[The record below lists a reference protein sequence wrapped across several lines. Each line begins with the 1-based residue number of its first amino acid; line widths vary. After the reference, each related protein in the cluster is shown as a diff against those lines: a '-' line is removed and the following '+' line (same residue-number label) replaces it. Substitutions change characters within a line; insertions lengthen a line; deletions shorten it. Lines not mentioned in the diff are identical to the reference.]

1 MTLRSA
7 RSRAGR
13 APRLTWLALAVA
25 VLGATAVPAQTAE
38 EAEAADASKL
48 EEVEA
53 IYTALP
59 PSERAK
65 AKDAAAKLA
74 ARVKGLPAETSELVG
89 CWLKKL
95 GQDDVDDRVIRWTRV
110 CPPRTRGSLAGAHA
124 CRFTAVPG
132 EDLEASLT
140 KLEEVDKVAD
150 SLHFMAHLSSE
161 VLELQT
167 RFPNAAD
174 DAKVSE
180 RLSNIAADVQL
191 ANAQLA
197 NPDDKAPTRYRVL
210 SAWLAAKKGDPKSLY
225 APCN

>member
-7 RSRAGR
+7 RSRGSL
-13 APRLTWLALAVA
+13 APRLPWLALAA
-25 VLGATAVPAQTAE
+25 ALLGATALSAQTAE
-38 EAEAADASKL
+38 EAEAQDASKL

-53 IYTALP
+53 IYTPLP

-95 GQDDVDDRVIRWTRV
+95 GQDDVDDRLIRWTRV
-110 CPPRTRGSLAGAHA
+110 CPARTRGNLAGAHA
-124 CRFTAVPG
+124 CRFTAVSG

-150 SLHFMAHLSSE
+150 SLHFMAHLSAE
-161 VLELQT
+161 ALELQT
-167 RFPNAAD
+167 RYPAPAD
-174 DAKVSE
+174 DAKVAA
-180 RLSNIAADVQL
+180 RLSNLAADVQL

-197 NPDDKAPTRYRVL
+197 SADDKAPARYRVL
-210 SAWLAAKKGDPKSLY
+210 QAWLAAKKSDPKSLY
-225 APCN
+225 SPCN